1 MLPAHTPDH
10 ELPLPSDE
18 ADGMRQT
25 VLAGDSSSGQP
36 PMYSSPADCGVGAPF
51 LNHVQ
56 FSMMDEPPPSFVS
69 DEHQQTCMGYQDRQ
83 TGMIQGEY
91 HGQAM
96 PMMHSMQGGPSF
108 YPASHL
114 PAVNAG
120 SLYPSEFSQFDKAGY
135 FRSQEAAG
143 MPQISTIILPYNG
156 RARTLTSTRGHT
168 ESKWT
173 DAHAEVLHQ
182 GKQGGKSVPDII
194 KDLYQIDGVERTP
207 NQVSKRWARMR
218 ENCVKKHVST
228 YQMLLAHS
236 TTLSTSVSLCGEQAP
251 LTLLFPHLQ
260 DMDSIVHAVCP
271 EMVRMLFGELS
282 NLDVTCVPNFGV
294 HLAAAERQ
302 AKSILGKY
310 VAKGVKEVVLS
321 ISSKE
326 VLRSE

>member
-36 PMYSSPADCGVGAPF
+36 PMYNSPADCGVGAPF
-51 LNHVQ
+51 LDHVQ
-56 FSMMDEPPPSFVS
+56 FSMMDESPPSFFS

-96 PMMHSMQGGPSF
+96 PMMHSMQGAPSF

-120 SLYPSEFSQFDKAGY
+120 SLYPSEFSPFDKAGC

-143 MPQISTIILPYNG
+143 MPQISTMTLPYNG
-156 RARTLTSTRGHT
+156 RARTSTSTGGHT

-173 DAHAEVLHQ
+173 DAHAEVLRQ
-182 GKQGGKSVPDII
+182 GKQAGKSVPDII

-218 ENCVKKHVST
+218 ENCVKKH
-228 YQMLLAHS
+228 
-236 TTLSTSVSLCGEQAP
+236 
-251 LTLLFPHLQ
+251 
-260 DMDSIVHAVCP
+260 DMDSIVHAVCA

-282 NLDVTCVPNFGV
+282 NLNVAGMPNFGV

-302 AKSILGKY
+302 AKSIMGKH